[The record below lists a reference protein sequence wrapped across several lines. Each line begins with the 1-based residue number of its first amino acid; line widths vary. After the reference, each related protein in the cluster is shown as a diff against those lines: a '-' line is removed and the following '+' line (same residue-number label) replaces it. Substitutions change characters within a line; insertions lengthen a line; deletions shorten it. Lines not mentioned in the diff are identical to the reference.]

1 MARPKRHMR
10 MFRPL
15 PVAIGLRYLRAKRRN
30 GFISFISL
38 ASILG
43 IALGVTVLITT
54 LAVMSGFQKEI
65 RDRLLQMSAHA
76 TVSADGEPMTDWQHA
91 VDVAM
96 KDPRVVGAAPYIE
109 IQGMLAGPRVQGAV
123 VQGVDPALEP
133 KVSVLGEKMQKGS
146 LDSLQPGEFNI
157 LLGKELALWIGVDV
171 GDSVVA
177 TLAEIQGTPA
187 GAMPRTKRFKVSGI
201 FEAGSNEVDRGVAF
215 VNMSDLE
222 RVLRTEGATGVRLKL
237 HDMDQ
242 AYTVARDLAL
252 NLDGYY
258 RVMDW
263 TQQNANLYHSL
274 RMEKTVMG
282 ILLSLIILMG
292 AFTLVN
298 SQVMLVTDKQADIAI
313 LRTLGLTPGGV
324 MQVFMVQGT
333 LIGVI
338 GTVLGAIGGVTL
350 TLNLERI
357 LDGIEKLFNITLLPE
372 DVYYITGLP
381 TDMQAWDVTV
391 TLLTALLM
399 SFLATLYPA
408 WRAAR
413 TQPAE
418 ALRYE

>member
-1 MARPKRHMR
+1 
-10 MFRPL
+10 MFKPL

-30 GFISFISL
+30 GFISFISM

-76 TVSADGEPMTDWQHA
+76 TVSADGEPMANWQHA
-91 VDVAM
+91 IDVAT
-96 KDPRVVGAAPYIE
+96 KDPRVAGAAPYIE
-109 IQGMLAGPRVQGAV
+109 IQGMLSGLRVQGAI
-123 VQGVDPALEP
+123 VQGIDPAQES
-133 KVSVLGEKMQKGS
+133 KVSVLAEKMTKGK
-146 LDSLQPGEFNI
+146 LDSLQPGEFNMVV
-157 LLGKELALWIGVDV
+157 GKELAIWLGVDV

-177 TLAEIQGTPA
+177 TLAEVQGTPM
-187 GAMPRTKRFKVSGI
+187 GAMPRVKRFKVSGI

-215 VNMSDLE
+215 TNMQDME
-222 RVLRTEGATGVRLKL
+222 RVLRMDGVTGVRLKM

-242 AYTVARDLAL
+242 AYTVARDLAVNL
-252 NLDGYY
+252 NGYY
-258 RVMDW
+258 RVSDW
-263 TQQNANLYHSL
+263 TQENANLYHSL

-282 ILLSLIILMG
+282 ILLSLIVAMG
-292 AFTLVN
+292 AFNLVS

-333 LIGVI
+333 LIGVF
-338 GTVLGAIGGVTL
+338 GTIVGVIGGITL

-357 LDGIEKLFNITLLPE
+357 LGLIETAFNIKLLPE

-381 TDMQAWDVTV
+381 TDMQTPDIVVITV
-391 TLLTALLM
+391 VALLM
-399 SFLATLYPA
+399 SFVATLYPA

>member
-1 MARPKRHMR
+1 MR

-30 GFISFISL
+30 GLISFISL

-96 KDPRVVGAAPYIE
+96 RDKRVVGAAPYIE

-133 KVSVLGEKMQKGS
+133 KVSVLADKMQKGS

-201 FEAGSNEVDRGVAF
+201 FEAGSNEIDRGVAF

-242 AYTVARDLAL
+242 AYVVARDLAL
-252 NLDGYY
+252 NLEGPY

-282 ILLSLIILMG
+282 ILLSLILLMG

-333 LIGVI
+333 LIGII

-357 LDGIEKLFNITLLPE
+357 LDGIEKLFNVTLLPA